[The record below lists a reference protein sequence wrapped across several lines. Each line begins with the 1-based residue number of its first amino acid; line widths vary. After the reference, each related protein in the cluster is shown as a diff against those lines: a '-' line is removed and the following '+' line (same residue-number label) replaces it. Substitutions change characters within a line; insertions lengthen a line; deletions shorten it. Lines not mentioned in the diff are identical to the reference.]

1 MYLATHSKI
10 SFIPQCLQLCIASIY
25 ARRLVRKLLF
35 ASSKE
40 MANNLQEN
48 SYLLTDSIMRLMIV
62 AAITVPAVMV
72 IIVVIHKKELHKFHY
87 WFVIN
92 LMICD
97 VITALVIN
105 PFYVVPYMIKLFSNV
120 KVMMHCGCTFAFLYI
135 APISSGLMVLN
146 LTVDA
151 VLAIAFPLRYVDLM
165 TKTKAI
171 IMVAMA
177 WMLAAS
183 LTLPLIA
190 SPELDVTVD
199 NLSLCPYN
207 IKAFLVLPMVRIVMA
222 VAVIGFN
229 IYLYWKLFKTKQ
241 KLKCLIEISTR
252 GSSSRAH
259 TIRSQLKKYKAF
271 TRLSITLLLII
282 VVDGLLRIL
291 RVISIIIANEN
302 YFTDNEYFRLF
313 FNLATWAEYINHP
326 VVYGLMLREVYQ
338 SVFCKTNNNQNSL
351 RS

>member
-1 MYLATHSKI
+1 MFTTVYSA
-10 SFIPQCLQLCIASIY
+10 QG
-25 ARRLVRKLLF
+25 LVCKLLF
-35 ASSKE
+35 ASKKE
-40 MANNLQEN
+40 MADNLEEN
-48 SYLLTDSIMRLMIV
+48 SYLLADSIMRLIIV
-62 AAITVPAVMV
+62 AAITIPAVMV
-72 IIVVIHKKELHKFHY
+72 ITVIIRKTKLHKFHY

-105 PFYVVPYMIKLFSNV
+105 PFYVVPYLVKLFSNA
-120 KVMMHCGCTFAFLYI
+120 KLMMHCGYVFAFLYI

-151 VLAIAFPLRYVDLM
+151 VLAIAFPLRYEDLM

-171 IMVAMA
+171 VMVAMA

-207 IKAFLVLPMVRIVMA
+207 IEAFLVLPMVRIVMA
-222 VAVIGFN
+222 VAIIGFN
-229 IYLYWKLFKTKQ
+229 IYLYWKLFKTRQ
-241 KLKCLIEISTR
+241 QLKCLIEVSTR
-252 GSSSRAH
+252 ESNSK
-259 TIRSQLKKYKAF
+259 TLMIRSQMKKYKLF
-271 TRLSITLLLII
+271 TRLSVTLLLII

-291 RVISIIIANEN
+291 RVISVIIASQND
-302 YFTDNEYFRLF
+302 FIGNEYFRLF

-338 SVFCKTNNNQNSL
+338 SVFCKASNNQNIL